1 MGGLQD
7 GRKIFAA
14 FENITE
20 TKQYSLSWDAINLFL
35 RYLLLKVPS
44 GHFLYPF
51 RIKNHLALIPKFFRG
66 GGKKKPKKPLTFRH
80 SRKPISQ
87 TGK

>member
-20 TKQYSLSWDAINLFL
+20 TKQYSLSWDAINLFP

-87 TGK
+87 TEK